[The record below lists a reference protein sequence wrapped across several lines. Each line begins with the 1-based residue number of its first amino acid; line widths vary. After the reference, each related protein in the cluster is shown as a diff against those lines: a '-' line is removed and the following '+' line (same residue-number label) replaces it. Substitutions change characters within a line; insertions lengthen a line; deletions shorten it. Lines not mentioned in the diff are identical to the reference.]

1 MPFTFAHP
9 IYIAPAKII
18 KTQYLSFTGLVLG
31 SMAPDFEYFIALEP
45 YQRIGHTHWGLLL
58 EAIPLSVVMILL
70 LQIVM
75 RPFALHLPS
84 LFDLDARV
92 YGLLRSFDYRRLRSW
107 VVFLASVVIGFYSHI
122 ILDAFTHQSGYAVT
136 RLQALQN
143 LLWGLPVYKLMQ
155 YFLSMFGVMAELLI
169 ILRIF
174 AQASVEAAGFSRIP
188 SKRKRFYWICVIAA
202 AAGVTAV
209 KLAVTSSANTL
220 GIVVVA
226 PISGLVLGIAA
237 AGVIFR
243 KALDP

>member
-9 IYIAPAKII
+9 IYIAPAQII
-18 KTQYLSFTGLVLG
+18 KPKYLSFTGLVLG

-58 EAIPLSVVMILL
+58 EAFPLSVVMILL

-75 RPFALHLPS
+75 RSFALHLPS
-84 LFDLDARV
+84 LFDLDARA

-107 VVFLASVVIGFYSHI
+107 IVFLVSVAIGFYSHI
-122 ILDAFTHQSGYAVT
+122 VLDAFTHQSGYAVM
-136 RLQALQN
+136 RLPALQN

-169 ILRIF
+169 ILRIVS
-174 AQASVEAAGFSRIP
+174 QASVPAGFLRIP
-188 SKRKRFYWICVIAA
+188 FKRKRLYWICVIAA
-202 AAGVTAV
+202 VAGVTAV

-237 AGVIFR
+237 AGVIFL